1 VDHAKRVPE
10 PDARLIE
17 LQKPDEL
24 VFWMKVFNVSQQAL
38 IGAVV
43 AVGHRAQD
51 VKDYLEAQEAFQRA
65 RNASA
70 SDANASQNRMR
81 NRSQA

>member
-1 VDHAKRVPE
+1 MDHAKRVPE

-17 LQKPDEL
+17 LEKPDEL
-24 VFWMKVFNVSQQAL
+24 AFWTKVFNVSQRAL

-51 VKDYLEAQEAFQRA
+51 VKDYLEAQVAFHRVG
-65 RNASA
+65 NASA
-70 SDANASQNRMR
+70 SGAHASQSRMR
-81 NRSQA
+81 NRPQA